1 MYISIITNVTIWLSE
16 KIPIRLK
23 KILYCEKKNNQE
35 MHLCKQILFKNQ
47 QKFIKMV
54 EEEELQK
61 AVRDINS
68 SRNL

>member
-1 MYISIITNVTIWLSE
+1 MISDVEAGVTVV
-16 KIPIRLK
+16 
-23 KILYCEKKNNQE
+23 ILTV
-35 MHLCKQILFKNQ
+35 LCLAFFVVIGIME
-47 QKFIKMV
+47 KFIKMV